1 MIILDFKYPN
11 TKKLYLTVE
20 ISQLLH
26 KYQCTYS
33 EADEILQLITSEI
46 KQQRDD
52 REYDTINDYINGHKT
67 NYASDKII
75 QPLNHIEPYC

>member
-26 KYQCTYS
+26 KYQCTYN
-33 EADEILQLITSEI
+33 EADGVLQLIEAEI
-46 KQQRDD
+46 RQQRDD
-52 REYDTINDYINGHKT
+52 LEYDTVNDYINGHKT
-67 NYASDKII
+67 NYTGDKIV
-75 QPLNHIEPYC
+75 QPLNHFEPYC

>member
-26 KYQCTYS
+26 KYQCTYN
-33 EADEILQLITSEI
+33 ETAEILQLITAEI

-52 REYDTINDYINGHKT
+52 LECDTVDDYLNSHKT
-67 NYASDKII
+67 THADNMVI
-75 QPLNHIEPYC
+75 QPLNHVEPYC